1 MSNTAL
7 SVITSDPP
15 EKWQEILADLITDPK
30 ELTEILQLD
39 GDAGSDSQLAHSG
52 LNRFSLKVP
61 RPFAQRM
68 RPGNWD
74 DPLLRQVW
82 PSQLEDEVD
91 CSLSED
97 PLQERSLIRQ
107 EGCCKNIVVV
117 SCLPQLLIVQCTV
130 VIASGDTLTTRPT
143 RRASNSG
150 GKLWGRSIGTAASTR

>member
-1 MSNTAL
+1 MYSVMSNAAL

-30 ELTEILQLD
+30 ELTQILQLD
-39 GDAGSDSQLAHSG
+39 GDVGPASRLAHSG

-68 RPGNWD
+68 RPGNWN

-91 CSLSED
+91 CTLSETLCKKE
-97 PLQERSLIRQ
+97 PSIRQ
-107 EGCCKNIVVV
+107 QDCCKNIAVV
-117 SCLPQLLIVQCTV
+117 SCLPQHRTVQCTV
-130 VIASGDTLTTRPT
+130 VIASGDTLTTRLT
-143 RRASNSG
+143 RLS
-150 GKLWGRSIGTAASTR
+150 LIHI